1 MGLWIC
7 RDRSSACQPDA
18 GRPLRAPVQHPGD
31 HAGREEA
38 LPDASLESFMTHCSS
53 RIGEAYF
60 RTPRNTVTAFVNMIA
75 VLQQN
80 PEIEWTDLIERIEI
94 AEDRGEDREVD
105 DPAEATI
112 GEDDLVLPFVTT
124 AFDN

>member
-1 MGLWIC
+1 MKRSNRVWPKTHLRVMGLWIC
-7 RDRSSACQPDA
+7 RTGASACQFDA

-38 LPDASLESFMTHCSS
+38 LPDASLESFMLHCSS

-80 PEIEWTDLIERIEI
+80 PEIEWTDLIEKAWRSLKIVVKI
-94 AEDRGEDREVD
+94 
-105 DPAEATI
+105 
-112 GEDDLVLPFVTT
+112 
-124 AFDN
+124 